1 MRMIGRI
8 ALPLAMMLAGTG
20 AVATAQTAPTAQPAT
35 DATALPEPD
44 PERLAA
50 AERVVDRI
58 WPIGT
63 FRRVMDS
70 TIDSTMAMVGGV
82 DDAMADTA
90 WIPDEN
96 SKEGRRA
103 QHEARTGR
111 PLSGAAEGDAAATAA
126 SEEAEAGLRRMNEAL
141 IPVFER
147 IEPPIRAAIARI
159 YARRYS
165 LTELGEL
172 DAFFATPTG
181 ARYAEDSLTL
191 MNDPEMVQTMASMMV
206 ELMPALMDAAMD
218 QANATGADAAAA
230 AAAAAAADAAVKVE

>member
-1 MRMIGRI
+1 MRMIRHF
-8 ALPLAMMLAGTG
+8 ALPLVMLMACTGT
-20 AVATAQTAPTAQPAT
+20 VAAAQSAPATEAAT
-35 DATALPEPD
+35 DAAALPEPG

-58 WPIGT
+58 WPVGT

-70 TIDSTMAMVGGV
+70 TIDSTMAMVTGAGE
-82 DDAMADTA
+82 AMAETA
-90 WIPDEN
+90 WIPEDN
-96 SKEGRRA
+96 SKDARRA

-111 PLSGAAEGDAAATAA
+111 PLSGTSEGDAAATAS
-126 SEEAEAGLRRMNEAL
+126 SEEAEAGVRRMTEAM
-141 IPVFER
+141 IPIFER

-165 LTELGEL
+165 LSELGEL

-191 MNDPEMVQTMASMMV
+191 MNDPEMVQTMASMMG
-206 ELMPALMDAAMD
+206 ELMPAIMGAAMD
-218 QANATGADAAAA
+218 QATAAGADV
-230 AAAAAAADAAVKVE
+230 AAAAADAAAVKAE

>member
-1 MRMIGRI
+1 MRMIRHF
-8 ALPLAMMLAGTG
+8 ALPLVMLMACTGT
-20 AVATAQTAPTAQPAT
+20 VAAAQSAPATEAAT
-35 DATALPEPD
+35 DAAALPEPD

-70 TIDSTMAMVGGV
+70 TIDSTMAMVTGAGE
-82 DDAMADTA
+82 AMAQTA
-90 WIPDEN
+90 WIPEDN
-96 SKEGRRA
+96 SKDARRA

-111 PLSGAAEGDAAATAA
+111 PLSGTSEGDATATAS
-126 SEEAEAGLRRMNEAL
+126 SEEAEAGVRRMTEAM
-141 IPVFER
+141 IPIFER

-165 LTELGEL
+165 LSELGEL

-191 MNDPEMVQTMASMMV
+191 MNDPEMVQTMASMMG
-206 ELMPALMDAAMD
+206 ELMPAIMGAAMD
-218 QANATGADAAAA
+218 QATAAGADAAAA
-230 AAAAAAADAAVKVE
+230 AADAAAVKVE

>member
-1 MRMIGRI
+1 MRMIRHF
-8 ALPLAMMLAGTG
+8 ALPLVMLMACTGT
-20 AVATAQTAPTAQPAT
+20 VAAAQSAPATEAAT
-35 DATALPEPD
+35 DAAALPEPD

-58 WPIGT
+58 WPVGT

-70 TIDSTMAMVGGV
+70 TIDSTMAMVTGAGE
-82 DDAMADTA
+82 AMAETA
-90 WIPDEN
+90 WIPEDN
-96 SKEGRRA
+96 SKDARRA

-111 PLSGAAEGDAAATAA
+111 PLSGTSEDDAAATAS
-126 SEEAEAGLRRMNEAL
+126 SEEAEAGFRRMNEAM
-141 IPVFER
+141 IPIFER

-165 LTELGEL
+165 LSELGEL

-191 MNDPEMVQTMASMMV
+191 MNDPEMVQTMASMMG
-206 ELMPALMDAAMD
+206 ELMPAIMGAAMD
-218 QANATGADAAAA
+218 QATAAGADAAAA
-230 AAAAAAADAAVKVE
+230 AADAAAVKVE